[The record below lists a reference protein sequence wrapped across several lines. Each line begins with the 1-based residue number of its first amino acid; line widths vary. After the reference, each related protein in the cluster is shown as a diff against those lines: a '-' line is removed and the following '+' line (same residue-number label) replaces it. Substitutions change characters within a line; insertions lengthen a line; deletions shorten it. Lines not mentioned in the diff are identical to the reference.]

1 MLQKKVL
8 SETHSMKTVPLRTHH
23 YNSKL
28 TFYNE
33 FLLHC
38 HSLSF
43 GCWCPI
49 WLNFYFHS
57 SNPLFFPLLWGLGGG
72 ICFLSELKMEGVRET
87 MWIQQSDENRVEHI
101 PLKIVVSV
109 NPCFHERAFAVN
121 IVCFDYFW
129 AFFFLI
135 FLRATTCSKW
145 RSCLCAGLA
154 LVLFKKKTPALLLFC
169 FNMLG
174 Q

>member
-1 MLQKKVL
+1 M
-8 SETHSMKTVPLRTHH
+8 HSVKTVPLRTHH

-43 GCWCPI
+43 DCWCPI
-49 WLNFYFHS
+49 WLSFYFHS
-57 SNPLFFPLLWGLGGG
+57 LNPLFFPLLWGLGGG
-72 ICFLSELKMEGVRET
+72 ICFLSELQMEGVRET
-87 MWIQQSDENRVEHI
+87 VNSAVWWKQSWTYSLEN
-101 PLKIVVSV
+101 VVSV
-109 NPCFHERAFAVN
+109 NLCFHERAFAVN
-121 IVCFDYFW
+121 TVCFDYFW
-129 AFFFLI
+129 AFFFFI

-145 RSCLCAGLA
+145 LSCLCAGLA
-154 LVLFKKKTPALLLFC
+154 LMLFKKKTPALLLFC